1 MSRATAVTD
10 KRQSNPVFTW
20 KPSLNMV
27 SSKFTIRCFQRD
39 IRQVSISEKPVSP
52 LYPISGI
59 ESPGK
64 MRTLGMIIT
73 TRNGKSYDTD
83 RDLTAPE
90 RHILQKLIIWESF
103 AASIDQFREKEK
115 EAMLRGWNN
124 SGPIK
129 TSQTMIAILVE
140 LEEKV
145 LLRLGKEMKII

>member
-1 MSRATAVTD
+1 
-10 KRQSNPVFTW
+10 
-20 KPSLNMV
+20 
-27 SSKFTIRCFQRD
+27 
-39 IRQVSISEKPVSP
+39 
-52 LYPISGI
+52 
-59 ESPGK
+59 
-64 MRTLGMIIT
+64 MIIT